1 MSDRELLLL
10 AEEARQHSYSP
21 YSHFSVG
28 AALLCQDGSVYKGA
42 NIENASYGATNC
54 AERTAFFKAVFDGK
68 RDFSALAVVG
78 GSVDRAEDFCF
89 PCGICRQVMA
99 EFCGPDFR
107 LLFQNGSGR
116 QKVCT
121 LGELFPCGFGPEA
134 LSSTRED
141 ETT

>member
-78 GSVDRAEDFCF
+78 GSADRAEDFCF

-99 EFCGPDFR
+99 EFCRPDFR
-107 LLFQNGSGR
+107 LLFHNGSGR
-116 QKVCT
+116 QKICT
-121 LGELFPCGFGPEA
+121 LGELFPCGFGPKS